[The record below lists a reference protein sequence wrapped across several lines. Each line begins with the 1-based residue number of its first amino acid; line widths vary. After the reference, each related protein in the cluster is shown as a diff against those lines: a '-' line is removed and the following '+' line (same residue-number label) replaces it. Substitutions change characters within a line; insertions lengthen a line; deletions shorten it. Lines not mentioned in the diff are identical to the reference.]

1 MWLGLKKSNLHIHC
15 IRVFEILKLSFSFKS
30 IKGVLGQVHS
40 EKIFVMT
47 SVLTE
52 LVQDGNLY
60 KSKPTFF
67 LEKLLK
73 QNPLHICW
81 RQMKIEWRRSSQC
94 PWWRWRT
101 AAVPGGFYFLSLPLI
116 QSAALWSFHLPQ
128 L

>member
-1 MWLGLKKSNLHIHC
+1 MGLKKSNLHIHC
-15 IRVFEILKLSFSFKS
+15 IRVFEILKLSFSFTS

-67 LEKLLK
+67 FGEIIEAKPLTYLLET
-73 QNPLHICW
+73 N
-81 RQMKIEWRRSSQC
+81 ED
-94 PWWRWRT
+94 
-101 AAVPGGFYFLSLPLI
+101 
-116 QSAALWSFHLPQ
+116 
-128 L
+128 